1 MTNSKRLLSATG
13 AALAVM
19 MGTGVVLSSNAAA
32 AESAFYVGGAYGM
45 SRVDNADFDDN
56 TNVIKAFAGGK
67 FMDYFG
73 VEAAALDYGSASDN
87 DVKSDLTGYS
97 VAVVGFL
104 PFTDSFEG
112 FLKLGNLWW
121 ENDIRFLG
129 FKNSFDGE
137 ELFYGAGVNF
147 NFNKTLALRVELER
161 YTVELSSNEVGID
174 IDGDT
179 DVDVA
184 SVGVVFNF

>member
-13 AALAVM
+13 ATLAVM
-19 MGTGVVLSSNAAA
+19 MGAGVVFASSAVA
-32 AESAFYVGGAYGM
+32 AESSFYVGGAYGM

-73 VEAAALDYGSASDN
+73 VEGAALDYGSANDN

-112 FLKLGNLWW
+112 FIKLGNLWW

-129 FKNSFDGE
+129 FKKSFDGE
-137 ELFYGAGVNF
+137 ELFYGGGF
-147 NFNKTLALRVELER
+147 SFYFNKALALRFELER

-184 SVGVVFNF
+184 SVGVVLNF

>member
-19 MGTGVVLSSNAAA
+19 MGTGVVLSSNAVA

-73 VEAAALDYGSASDN
+73 VEGAALDYGSATDN
-87 DVKSDLTGYS
+87 DLKSDLTGYS

-129 FKNSFDGE
+129 FKKSFDGE
-137 ELFYGAGVNF
+137 ELFYGGGFNF
-147 NFNKTLALRVELER
+147 YFNKTLALRFELER